1 MRHSLRPRPDMV
13 RILNSPPIL
22 SRATL
27 NSRVTLSNL
36 PIRNSR
42 HILNQPP
49 RKRHHSPANILPV
62 AVRHKISA

>member
-1 MRHSLRPRPDMV
+1 MRPSLRPRQDMV
-13 RILNSPPIL
+13 LILNSPPIL

-42 HILNQPP
+42 HIRNLPP
-49 RKRHHSPANILPV
+49 RKPRHSPVNILPV